1 MALRFPRPLFPAI
14 GTLLV
19 AAFLPLLVQRASAD
33 DSLLRLKYGDHAIS
47 LTAADLAAIPHAEFS
62 ATNGHTKETHKYA
75 GVPVRV
81 LLTKLGVP
89 SDEKLR
95 GKVMQLSVLVRAAD
109 GYGVAFAI
117 TQFDE
122 RFTDRTVYL
131 VDSVDGH
138 PLDAKWGPL
147 ALIIPGD
154 KVPGRWARMV
164 TNIEVQ

>member
-1 MALRFPRPLFPAI
+1 MHSTRAFFPRI
-14 GTLLV
+14 GGLV
-19 AAFLPLLVQRASAD
+19 LAALLPLCAQRAAAD
-33 DSLLRLKYGDHAIS
+33 DSILTLKYGDHS
-47 LTAADLAAIPHAEFS
+47 LKLTAAELAAIPHVEFA
-62 ATNGHTKETHKYA
+62 ATNGHTKETHHYG

-81 LLTKLGVP
+81 LLTRLEVP

-95 GKVMQLSVLVRAAD
+95 GKEMQLTVIVRAAD

-147 ALIIPGD
+147 ALIVPGD

-164 TNIEVQ
+164 TAIEVK

>member
-1 MALRFPRPLFPAI
+1 MPFIRPLFLPI
-14 GTLLV
+14 GAVVLV
-19 AAFLPLLVQRASAD
+19 ALLPVCAQRAAAD
-33 DSLLRLKYGDHAIS
+33 DSLLKLKYGDHSLS
-47 LTAADLAAIPHAEFS
+47 LTAAELAAIPHAEFA
-62 ATNGHTKETHKYA
+62 ATNGHTKETHRYA

-81 LLTKLGVP
+81 LLTKVDVP

-95 GKVMQLSVLVRAAD
+95 GKLMQLTVLVRAGD

-131 VDSVDGH
+131 VDRVDGH
-138 PLDAKWGPL
+138 SLDAKWGSL

-154 KVPGRWARMV
+154 KVPNRWARMV
-164 TNIEVQ
+164 TAIEVQ

>member
-1 MALRFPRPLFPAI
+1 
-14 GTLLV
+14 
-19 AAFLPLLVQRASAD
+19 
-33 DSLLRLKYGDHAIS
+33 
-47 LTAADLAAIPHAEFS
+47 
-62 ATNGHTKETHKYA
+62 
-75 GVPVRV
+75 
-81 LLTKLGVP
+81 
-89 SDEKLR
+89 
-95 GKVMQLSVLVRAAD
+95 MQLAVLVRAAD

-138 PLDAKWGPL
+138 RLDPKWGPL

-164 TNIEVQ
+164 TAIEVQ